1 MELLNSWAAAFN
13 NFVWGNSMLVL
24 LVGGGLFFTL
34 YSRLTPFRYLKHG
47 FDLLTGRY
55 DDSHARGDISHAQA
69 LSTALAGTVGMGNI
83 AGVALAIT
91 AGGPGAVF
99 WMWIS
104 ALVGVSTKFFTC
116 TLGVMYRRT
125 DPDGHVRGGPMYVV
139 TEGLGKRW
147 KPLAVLFATAG
158 LFGTMPAFQANQ
170 LTAVVREELL
180 PNFALV
186 SSPVVN
192 WGMAVLLS
200 IVVGA
205 ILYGGLSR
213 VATVASRLVPSM
225 AILYLA
231 MTAFVLAQ
239 HLPELPGLFASIFNE
254 AFNPQAVAGGL
265 AGVMLIG
272 ISRGVFSNEAGIG
285 TEVMAHGA
293 AKTDQP
299 VREGLVGMLGPII
312 DTIIICTCTALVIL
326 ASGAWQ
332 HAEGMQG
339 VELTMGVYRNEL
351 GLVGQIL
358 LSIQVL
364 LLASTTM
371 FTYGYYGERCFAF
384 LFGEGAAKH
393 YKYFYIA
400 MIAVGCTFT
409 LDFVFN
415 VMMGMYALMAIPTML
430 SALILAPKVMAA
442 AREYFA
448 GLERG

>member
-1 MELLNSWAAAFN
+1 MEQLNRWALAFN
-13 NFVWGNSMLVL
+13 NFVWGDAMLVL

-34 YSRLTPFRYLKHG
+34 YSRLTPFRYIGHAIA
-47 FDLLTGRY
+47 LLTGRY
-55 DDSHARGDISHAQA
+55 DDLSAHGEISHRQA

-83 AGVALAIT
+83 AGVALAIS

-99 WMWIS
+99 WMWVS
-104 ALVGVSTKFFTC
+104 ALLGVSTKFFTC
-116 TLGVMYRRT
+116 TLGVMYRFE
-125 DPDGHVRGGPMYVV
+125 DGNGRVYGGPMYVV
-139 TEGLGKRW
+139 IKGLGRRW
-147 KPLAVLFATAG
+147 RPLAVLFAIAG

-180 PNFALV
+180 PNFMLADAF
-186 SSPVVN
+186 SVN
-192 WGMAVLLS
+192 WSMAVILS
-200 IVVGA
+200 IVIGV

-213 VATVASRLVPSM
+213 VATVAGKLVPAM
-225 AILYLA
+225 ALLYIL
-231 MTAFVLAQ
+231 MTLWILGQ
-239 HLPELPGLFASIFNE
+239 HWSELPGLLMNIVKE
-254 AFNPQAVAGGL
+254 AFNPTAVAGGL
-265 AGVMLIG
+265 AGVILIG

-293 AKTDQP
+293 AKTEQP

-312 DTIIICTCTALVIL
+312 DTLIICTCTALVIL

-339 VELTMGVYRNEL
+339 VELTMSVYQQEL
-351 GLVGQIL
+351 GFTGQIL
-358 LSIQVL
+358 LALQVL
-364 LLASTTM
+364 MLASTTM

-384 LFGEGAAKH
+384 LLGEGAANH

-430 SALILAPKVMAA
+430 SALLLAPKVMAA
-442 AREYFA
+442 GRDYFSKMP
-448 GLERG
+448 

>member
-1 MELLNSWAAAFN
+1 MDLFNQWAQAFN
-13 NFVWGNSMLVL
+13 NFVWGNAMLCL

-34 YSRLTPFRYLKHG
+34 YSRLQPFRYLRHA
-47 FDLLTGRY
+47 FALLAGRY
-55 DDSHARGDISHAQA
+55 DDADAKGSISHRQA

-99 WMWIS
+99 WMWVS
-104 ALVGVSTKFFTC
+104 ALLGVSTKFFTC
-116 TLGVMYRRT
+116 SLGVMYRHQSE
-125 DPDGHVRGGPMYVV
+125 DGRVFGGPMYVV
-139 TEGLGKRW
+139 LQGLGQRW
-147 KPLAVLFATAG
+147 KPLALLFATAG

-180 PNFALV
+180 PNFAVV
-186 SSPVVN
+186 SSPLVN
-192 WGMAVLLS
+192 WSMALLLS

-213 VATVASRLVPSM
+213 VAKVASKLVPSM
-225 AILYLA
+225 ALMYMF
-231 MTAFVLAQ
+231 MTVWVLIQ
-239 HLPELPGLFASIFNE
+239 HWTELPDIFTTIFSE
-254 AFNPQAVAGGL
+254 AFNPKAVSGGL
-265 AGVMLIG
+265 LGVMLIG

-293 AKTDQP
+293 AKTDHP
-299 VREGLVGMLGPII
+299 IREGLVGMLGPII
-312 DTIIICTCTALVIL
+312 DTLLICTCTALVIL
-326 ASGAWQ
+326 ASGVWQ
-332 HAEGMQG
+332 HSEGMQG

-358 LSIQVL
+358 LTVQVL

-384 LFGEGAAKH
+384 LFGEGSAKH

-430 SALILAPKVMAA
+430 SALLLAPKVMQAA
-442 AREYFA
+442 KTYFA
-448 GLERG
+448 SIEV